1 LIDADQQCYA
11 HAMEPSDKAFWKTD
25 PELFASLP
33 GGSAI
38 LDWFGVTPSFHDA
51 KLAGIDISRGTAT
64 IKIDTFRMTT
74 EVDERGY
81 FVLDR
86 HAQVTIAIGKVSGLI
101 LQGEAQSIIAQL
113 SIRRI
118 SEDRTGFDTCEGP
131 RAGDFEISF
140 ETSYGLEGSIFGQE
154 IILDLAPA
162 TEV

>member
-1 LIDADQQCYA
+1 
-11 HAMEPSDKAFWKTD
+11 MEPTDGTFWKTE

-33 GGSAI
+33 GASAI
-38 LDWFGVTPSFHDA
+38 LDWFGFVPSFHDA
-51 KLAGIDISRGTAT
+51 KLAGIDIGLGTAT
-64 IKIDTFRMTT
+64 IKIDTFRMTS

-113 SIRRI
+113 GIRRI
-118 SEDRTGFDTCEGP
+118 SEDRSGFDTCEGP

-140 ETSYGLEGSIFGQE
+140 ETNYGLEGSIFGRE
-154 IILDLAPA
+154 IVLGLAPA
-162 TEV
+162 TEA